1 MQTICDTFNVS
12 QQLLCGTV
20 GVVLMLANLAV
31 AHWFGMKMMKL

>member
-12 QQLLCGTV
+12 QQLLYGMV